1 MPRRW
6 KGQAVFGVGVSARES
21 SDSCLLCPPQR
32 RLLRTLPEGAERLR
46 PYTDNIYVFSQSS
59 KTQSTKHREAEPS
72 PALGHRRKDANCEA
86 CGGQIHLR
94 LSGQRTSIHA
104 SQASVSLS
112 AQRTKPS
119 CKAL

>member
-32 RLLRTLPEGAERLR
+32 RLLRTLPEGAERLH
-46 PYTDNIYVFSQSS
+46 PYNDNIYVFNQRSE
-59 KTQSTKHREAEPS
+59 TQSTKHREAETS
-72 PALGHRRKDANCEA
+72 PALGHRRKDADCEA
-86 CGGQIHLR
+86 CGVQFHLR
-94 LSGQRTSIHA
+94 LSGQRTRVHA

-112 AQRTKPS
+112 TQRTKPS
-119 CKAL
+119 YKAM